1 MVMKKQLALLA
12 LILTPTAATLAQ
24 CPSAS
29 FTSTAP
35 ACQNTNVDFTN
46 TSGNTGGGW
55 SYFWDFDYP
64 NQGGANPNTST
75 NQNPN
80 GVDYSGG
87 GNGTYTV
94 EFTITNSGLGC
105 SSTVLMDI
113 DIRRARADFM
123 TSASSACIGDS
134 LLCYNMGTPGSSP
147 TTTVTHSWSF
157 GAGANPSTSNA
168 ANPPA
173 VTYTTSGPKTIT
185 HYVSVDYGGC
195 GGVRDDV
202 FTQTISVNPTPTLSF
217 TSNAPVCMNQA
228 VDFNYTG
235 TNAVG
240 YSWDFGAD
248 ASPQTSFAQNPSG
261 IMYST
266 SGSKDITLEAVN
278 NYGCSSNYVGSI
290 TIDPVPVATFTSNSS
305 YCTGDLVDFQN
316 TGTTGASYSWDLG
329 AGSSPGASTNENPT
343 GILYSTPGIKSVVL
357 TTTLGSCSESQTQTI
372 NIAETPAPSF
382 TTNSPQCEGADLN
395 ITYTGTSDP
404 NWTYLWDL
412 GVGSTPSSA
421 TQQNPQS
428 ILYSGAGSKTMFLT
442 VTNGLCSES
451 TSASISIDALPI
463 ANAGFDT
470 TICADMSVMIGSA
483 SVAGNTYSWAPGSTL
498 DDVAISAPTASPD
511 ANNTEYIVLVTNTST
526 GCSNSDS
533 ITVLMQDPLIANA
546 NIDAEI
552 CYGDSFQIGTGLIE
566 GQDYVWTPSAGL
578 SDPTLP
584 NPISTP
590 DSTTV
595 YTLAVSG
602 GGCGPVMDEVTIIV
616 HPLPLAN
623 AGIDDTI
630 TTGSSTQL
638 IATGGVQYEWN
649 PFYALDNSGVFNPIA
664 SPSTTTE
671 YSVIV
676 TDIYGCVNSD
686 TVVVFVIEPSFWL
699 PNGFT
704 PDGNGNNDILYVRGE
719 GITDFQFR
727 IFNKWGELIFY
738 TNKLEEGWNGHRLL
752 SDEAMPVGAY
762 VYHVS
767 GVLSNGEPVITE
779 GIVNLIR

>member
-1 MVMKKQLALLA
+1 MKNKIAI
-12 LILTPTAATLAQ
+12 LIYLNILVF
-24 CPSAS
+24 S
-29 FTSTAP
+29 FTSCKTNK
-35 ACQNTNVDFTN
+35 QTVELNVDFEKFVSRHDMVWDRTPDSW
-46 TSGNTGGGW
+46 TTAPFSGN
-55 SYFWDFDYP
+55 
-64 NQGGANPNTST
+64 
-75 NQNPN
+75 
-80 GVDYSGG
+80 
-87 GNGTYTV
+87 GNVGFLFYQI
-94 EFTITNSGLGC
+94 EG
-105 SSTVLMDI
+105 
-113 DIRRARADFM
+113 
-123 TSASSACIGDS
+123 
-134 LLCYNMGTPGSSP
+134 
-147 TTTVTHSWSF
+147 
-157 GAGANPSTSNA
+157 
-168 ANPPA
+168 
-173 VTYTTSGPKTIT
+173 GPKNAMSL
-185 HYVSVDYGGC
+185 HVGRHDYYDHRLPYEDQQMVWIYRTRLPLGH
-195 GGVRDDV
+195 
-202 FTQTISVNPTPTLSF
+202 
-217 TSNAPVCMNQA
+217 
-228 VDFNYTG
+228 FNLESKGEIIGADLRLGLWDAELTG
-235 TNAVG
+235 T
-240 YSWDFGAD
+240 
-248 ASPQTSFAQNPSG
+248 
-261 IMYST
+261 I
-266 SGSKDITLEAVN
+266 
-278 NYGCSSNYVGSI
+278 
-290 TIDPVPVATFTSNSS
+290 
-305 YCTGDLVDFQN
+305 
-316 TGTTGASYSWDLG
+316 
-329 AGSSPGASTNENPT
+329 
-343 GILYSTPGIKSVVL
+343 

-428 ILYSGAGSKTMFLT
+428 ILYSGAGSKTIFLT

-546 NIDAEI
+546 NIDGEI